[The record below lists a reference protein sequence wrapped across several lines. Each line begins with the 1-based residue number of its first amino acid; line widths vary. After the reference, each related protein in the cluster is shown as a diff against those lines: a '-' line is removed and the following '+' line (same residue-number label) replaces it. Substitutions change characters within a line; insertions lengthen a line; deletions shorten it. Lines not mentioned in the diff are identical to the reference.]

1 MPTPDRIPVLVLG
14 AGPAGLATSA
24 MLAHHGI
31 EHTVLERGPR
41 VGWSWVN
48 FYDSLV
54 LHTGKH
60 LSALPLAGFP
70 AGTPLFPPRAAF
82 VDYLERYATGRAL
95 PVRTGVDVSRVARD
109 GYGWIVHAEGEEL
122 RTHALVVATGIA
134 SSPRMPAFPGREHYG
149 GRVMHSVEYRRPDAM
164 VGRRVLVVGAGNS
177 GAEIASELARH
188 GATVEIAVRSGV
200 NVVPRSLAG
209 VPVQYVALALRR
221 LPRSVQ
227 VRVAAMVAALGSRRR
242 GVALPRTTRSAL
254 DAIPIIGFHLVDAV
268 REGAVTVRPGVAG
281 FTEAG
286 VRFTDG
292 SEGAFDTVIMATGF
306 TPALGALGGLV
317 SRDANG
323 FARRTDRVT
332 SADQPGLFFVGQNY
346 DALGGLRNLTM
357 DARLVGDRL
366 ARVRHQI
373 RTLVSGSWKAQT
385 PASKRERG
393 W

>member
-1 MPTPDRIPVLVLG
+1 MPTPDRVPVLVLG

-41 VGWSWVN
+41 VAWSWVN

-70 AGTPLFPPRAAF
+70 PGTPLFPPRAAF
-82 VDYLERYATGRAL
+82 VDYLEHYATSRVL
-95 PVRTGVDVSRVARD
+95 PVRTGLDVTRVARD
-109 GYGWIVHAEGEEL
+109 GYGWIVHADGEEI
-122 RTHALVVATGIA
+122 RAHALVMATGIA
-134 SSPRMPAFPGREHYG
+134 ANPYMPPMAGRERYG
-149 GRVMHSVEYRRPDAM
+149 GRLMHSVQYRRPDGMA
-164 VGRRVLVVGAGNS
+164 GERILVVGAGNS

-188 GATVEIAVRSGV
+188 GATVTIAVRSGV
-200 NVVPRSLAG
+200 NVVPRALAG
-209 VPVQYVALALRR
+209 VPIQYVALALRR

-227 VRVAAMVAALGSRRR
+227 RRVAAVVGAIGARRH
-242 GVALPRTTRSAL
+242 GAMLPRAAHGPL

-268 REGAVTVRPGVAG
+268 REGVVTVRPGVTE
-281 FTEAG
+281 FTESGA
-286 VRFTDG
+286 RFADG
-292 SEGAFDTVIMATGF
+292 TSGAFDTVIMATGF
-306 TPALGALGGLV
+306 TPALSALGGLV
-317 SRDANG
+317 SRDEHG

-346 DALGGLRNLTM
+346 DALGGLRNLAM

-366 ARVRHQI
+366 ARVKHQI

>member
-24 MLAHHGI
+24 MLAHHGL
-31 EHTVLERGPR
+31 EHAVLERGPR
-41 VGWSWVN
+41 VGWSWAN

-70 AGTPLFPPRAAF
+70 PGTPLFPPRAAF
-82 VDYLERYATGRAL
+82 VDYLERYAAGRAL
-95 PVRTGVDVSRVARD
+95 PVRTGVTVTRVARD
-109 GYGWIVHAEGEEL
+109 GYGWIVHAEGEEV
-122 RTHALVVATGIA
+122 RAHALVMATGIA
-134 SSPRMPAFPGREHYG
+134 SSPRMPVLPGRERYG
-149 GRVMHSVEYRRPDAM
+149 GQVMHSVEYRRPDGM
-164 VGRRVLVVGAGNS
+164 TGRRVLVVGAGNS
-177 GAEIASELARH
+177 GAEIASELAHH
-188 GATVEIAVRSGV
+188 GAVVEIAVRSGV

-209 VPVQYVALALRR
+209 VPVQYVALALRK
-221 LPRSVQ
+221 LPRPVQ
-227 VRVAAMVAALGSRRR
+227 VRVAAVVAALGARRN
-242 GVALPRTTRSAL
+242 GPGLPRATHGAL
-254 DAIPIIGFHLVDAV
+254 DAIPVIGFHLVDAV
-268 REGAVTVRPGVAG
+268 RAGTVTVRPGVTG
-281 FTEAG
+281 FTDTGAQ
-286 VRFTDG
+286 FADG
-292 SEGAFDTVIMATGF
+292 TEGAFDTVIMATGF

-317 SRDANG
+317 SRDAKG

-346 DALGGLRNLTM
+346 DALGGLRNLAM